1 MCNLTR
7 IKNLSRFVVIVVGIV
22 VWHEKWPSFSK
33 LRIRNVCVC
42 VFVYVRAL
50 CISARLV
57 SPVITVWL
65 DLATPSPNH
74 SIPNRCAPLQ
84 RTLHAFS
91 YPVLSENCFTHRLSH
106 CSQGFFVSS
115 KSLPSSLVVVVV
127 VVVVAVVVVVLT
139 NSASYCK
146 RCYCQCHY
154 YLLLSLLFFMLFLLL
169 LIFVVIFHLMFS
181 EYVCEVFFPLF
192 CSISVWCL

>member
-1 MCNLTR
+1 
-7 IKNLSRFVVIVVGIV
+7 
-22 VWHEKWPSFSK
+22 
-33 LRIRNVCVC
+33 
-42 VFVYVRAL
+42 VRAL

-74 SIPNRCAPLQ
+74 SVPNRCAPLQ

-127 VVVVAVVVVVLT
+127 AAVVVVVVLT

-154 YLLLSLLFFMLFLLL
+154 YLLLSLLLFMLFLLL